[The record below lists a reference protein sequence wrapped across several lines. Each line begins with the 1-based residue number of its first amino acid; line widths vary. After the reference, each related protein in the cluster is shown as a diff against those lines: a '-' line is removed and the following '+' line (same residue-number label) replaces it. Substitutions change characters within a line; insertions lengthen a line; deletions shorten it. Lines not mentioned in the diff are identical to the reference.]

1 MDAMT
6 PVERG
11 LNQGREGFIGWMG
24 LGGSIFQWHPEL
36 EIGFALFLPRCTFS
50 IWSMSE
56 EGLSSRGASLSERLI
71 PRLVIISVL
80 RQCADSVQSSGA
92 TDLKTDAWEVN
103 GNGPCNRVFSFDNDC
118 VLGPSL

>member
-1 MDAMT
+1 
-6 PVERG
+6 
-11 LNQGREGFIGWMG
+11 MG

-36 EIGFALFLPRCTFS
+36 EIGFAFVPTSLHILDLV
-50 IWSMSE
+50 MSE
-56 EGLSSRGASLSERLI
+56 GRSIKQKCFAVWALN

-118 VLGPSL
+118 VLGPRL